1 MSNIISNLIILMV
14 FLYALGAILALV
26 FTFSPRLANLLPNSI
41 TAFAALT
48 GIGASTFQLLSDIDR
63 VYLRNI
69 VTTVPY
75 ISLEMSIDRLSAF
88 FLLALSVLVLAV
100 SIYSMGYIR
109 HYYQKR
115 NVAVF
120 NFLVNSFILAMIG
133 VLISENMIAFFTCWE
148 LMSLISYF
156 LVIYEA
162 DGDGDQKAGIIYL
175 IMTHLTSAFLL
186 IALGLIYSCSGSL
199 SINTALTSAPVW
211 IKNLLF
217 ISFLVAF
224 GTKAGIIPF
233 HIWLPYA
240 HPAAPSNI
248 SALMS
253 GIMIKMAIY
262 GFIRFVFEMLGAQ
275 FQWWGVTILI
285 AGVITT
291 ILGVAYTLVESNIK
305 RLLAYCS
312 IENIGIIL
320 IGVGV
325 SCLAYSSGEMTLSA
339 LALMASLF
347 HLLNHTIVKGA
358 LFMGAGAILHS
369 THTKDMENLGGLLKK
384 MPVTGVFLL
393 ASSLAIS
400 AIPPFNGFVSEWLT
414 FQALFVHITTAGIGI
429 KVLLILTVA
438 ALAMAGA
445 LAATSFIKFF
455 GITFL
460 GLPRTESA
468 LGAKEAPQ
476 PMLWG
481 MGLLVILSLIIG
493 LLPQG
498 VIGLLN
504 QVVMNIT
511 GVSIASIINGNSFL
525 MIYPLSVGH
534 SSVAPLV
541 LLVIGIILVVM
552 TLLIIKV
559 LGSKVQDRKY
569 NTWDCGYSQLGP
581 RTQYSATGF
590 SKPLQIIFRALY
602 RPNRQLQVETGSS
615 PYFPKSM
622 KYVVT
627 TESVFEKYFYQPIAR
642 GLTTFAKRFRMVIQ
656 TGSIHHYLIY
666 IFVTILLLLLYFRCF
681 A

>member
-1 MSNIISNLIILMV
+1 MSNIISNLVVVMLS
-14 FLYALGAILALV
+14 LYGLGALLALI
-26 FTFSPRLANLLPNSI
+26 FASSPRLANLVPNSI

-48 GIGASTFQLLSDIDR
+48 GICASTVQLLSNIDR
-63 VYLRNI
+63 VYLGNVI
-69 VTTVPY
+69 TSVPY

-100 SIYSMGYIR
+100 SIYSMGYIT

-115 NVAVF
+115 NVAIF

-133 VLISENMIAFFTCWE
+133 VLIAENMIAFFACWE
-148 LMSLISYF
+148 LMSVVSYF

-162 DGDGDQKAGIIYL
+162 DDARDQKAGIIYL

-186 IALGLIYSCSGSL
+186 IALGLIYKCTGSL
-199 SINTALTSAPVW
+199 SINTSLTSAPVW

-217 ISFLVAF
+217 ISFLISF
-224 GTKAGIIPF
+224 GTKAGIIPL

-262 GFIRFVFEMLGAQ
+262 GFIRFVFEMLGAE

-320 IGVGV
+320 IGLGV
-325 SCLAYSSGEMTLSA
+325 SFLAYSTGEMSLSA
-339 LALMASLF
+339 LALMAALF

-384 MPVTGVFLL
+384 MPFTGLFLL

-414 FQALFVHITTAGIGI
+414 FQSLFVHIATAGIGI
-429 KVLLILTVA
+429 KVLLILTAA
-438 ALAMAGA
+438 ALAMAGT
-445 LAATSFIKFF
+445 LAATSFVKFF
-455 GITFL
+455 GISFL
-460 GLPRTESA
+460 GRPRTENA
-468 LGAKEAPQ
+468 LNAKEASK
-476 PMLWG
+476 PMLFG
-481 MGLLVILSLIIG
+481 MGLLVILSLILGI
-493 LLPQG
+493 LPQG

-504 QVVMNIT
+504 QVVMNTT
-511 GVSIASIINGNSFL
+511 GVSIAHVLNGKSVML
-525 MIYPLSVGH
+525 VYPLNVDH
-534 SSVAPLV
+534 SGIAPMMI
-541 LLVIGIILVVM
+541 LVIGIILIILTV
-552 TLLIIKV
+552 LILKV
-559 LGSKVQDRKY
+559 LGPQVKGRKY

-581 RTQYSATGF
+581 RMQYSATGF
-590 SKPLQIIFRALY
+590 SKPLRIIFRSIY
-602 RPNRQLQVETGSS
+602 RPNRQLQVETGAS

-627 TESVFEKYFYQPIAR
+627 TESVFEKYFYQPVTRALTSFAR
-642 GLTTFAKRFRMVIQ
+642 RFRMVIQ

-666 IFVTILLLLLYFRCF
+666 IFVTILILLLYFRCF